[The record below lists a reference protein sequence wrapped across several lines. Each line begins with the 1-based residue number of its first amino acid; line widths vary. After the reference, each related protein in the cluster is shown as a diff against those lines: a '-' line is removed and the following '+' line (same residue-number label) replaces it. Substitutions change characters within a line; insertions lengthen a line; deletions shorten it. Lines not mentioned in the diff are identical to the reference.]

1 MHYGHSPEKAKI
13 YSSQA
18 LTLIDRSALPRR
30 PDIFELFY
38 VYVSAQLPEVVR
50 ALDKIF
56 EKGVLPNEADCS
68 QIYKLHISGGLQET
82 AVLNASDKVQET
94 IGDVK
99 QIVAAIQES
108 TAGYGD
114 SLSGINESLSKAT
127 KLEDVTALVKEMMSN
142 TASIITKNQE
152 LETQL
157 ERSSSAITSMQSE
170 IETVRREA
178 MTDGLTGLANR
189 KAFDRKM
196 DEAQKA
202 FAEQGKIFSL
212 LVMDLDHFKSFNDT
226 YGHQVGDRVLKLLA
240 RVLQDHITDTVFA
253 ARFGGEEFVVVAD
266 GHKVNEAAEIAE
278 SIRTK
283 IAEKDIVNKTSGERL
298 GKVTISIGAAEII
311 AGESVDGLIE
321 RADKALYMAKGAGR
335 NRVITDLGGDKPAA
349 AAH

>member
-1 MHYGHSPEKAKI
+1 MHYGHSPDKAKI

-18 LTLIDRSALPRR
+18 LALIDRSGLARR
-30 PDIFELFY
+30 PDVFELFY

-56 EKGVLPNEADCS
+56 EKGVLPNDADIE
-68 QIYKLHISGGLQET
+68 QIYKLHITGGLQET

-114 SLSGINESLSKAT
+114 SLSGISESLSKAT
-127 KLEDVTALVKEMMSN
+127 KLEDVTALVKEMMAN

-157 ERSSSAITSMQSE
+157 ERSSTAITSMQTE

-189 KAFDRKM
+189 KAFDRKI

-202 FAEQGKIFSL
+202 FAEKGQVFSL

-240 RVLQDHITDTVFA
+240 RVLQEHITETVFA

-266 GHKVNEAAEIAE
+266 KTALKDAAEIAE

-298 GKVTISIGAAEII
+298 GKVTISIGAAEIMPN
-311 AGESVDGLIE
+311 ETVDGLIE
-321 RADKALYMAKGAGR
+321 RADKALYLAKGAGR
-335 NRVITDLGGDKPAA
+335 NRVMTDLGGDKAA
-349 AAH
+349 TAHH

>member
-1 MHYGHSPEKAKI
+1 MHYGHSPDKAKI

-18 LTLIDRSALPRR
+18 LTLIDRSGLPRR

-56 EKGVLPNEADCS
+56 EKGILPNENDCAE
-68 QIYKLHISGGLQET
+68 IFKMHISGSQQEN

-99 QIVAAIQES
+99 QIVAAIQET
-108 TAGYGD
+108 TAEYGGN
-114 SLSGINESLSKAT
+114 LTGISESLSKAT
-127 KLEDVTALVKEMMSN
+127 KLEDVTALVKEMMAN

-157 ERSSSAITSMQSE
+157 ERSSQAITTMQGE
-170 IETVRREA
+170 IETVRKEA
-178 MTDGLTGLANR
+178 MTDGLTGLSNR
-189 KAFDRKM
+189 KAFDRKL
-196 DEAQKA
+196 DELHRGYV
-202 FAEQGKIFSL
+202 EQGKLYSL

-240 RVLQDHITDTVFA
+240 RVLQEHTTDTVFA
-253 ARFGGEEFVVVAD
+253 ARFGGEEFVALTE
-266 GHKVNEAAEIAE
+266 GLKVNQAAEIAE
-278 SIRTK
+278 SIRTQ
-283 IAEKDIVNKTSGERL
+283 IAEKEIVNKTSGERL
-298 GKVTISIGAAEII
+298 GKVTVSIGVAEITKDE
-311 AGESVDGLIE
+311 APDALIE

-335 NRVITDLGGDKPAA
+335 NRVITDLGGDKAA
-349 AAH
+349 